1 MCSWIW
7 DFDGIDF
14 MKEEKEFLESLRQK
28 KKEENNNPKNIENIM
43 DKNKTE
49 IKNIVDFDKK

>member
-1 MCSWIW
+1 
-7 DFDGIDF
+7 